1 MIISQTWQWL
11 IDGSHWTG
19 ANGIL
24 HRIEEHV
31 LYTIITLLIAS
42 LIALPLGAWIAH
54 SGRGGWLVSI
64 ANALRAIPSL
74 GLLCVIGMW
83 ASGRVSGDLAL
94 TGPSIVVL
102 VVLAIPPLLA
112 GAHSG
117 VSEVDPAARDAA
129 KGMGMTG
136 AQVFGKVELPC
147 ALPLIFSGL
156 RSACLQVIATATI
169 AAFLGI
175 GGLGRYLLDGQASGE
190 YQVMI
195 GGSVLVALLALV
207 IDLLFGLVQ
216 RYAVS
221 PGLSGRR
228 TRGRSGGRATGN
240 LDPSV
245 VTDPE
250 EATAS

>member
-1 MIISQTWQWL
+1 MIISATWEWL

-19 ANGIL
+19 ADGIA
-24 HRIEEHV
+24 HRIEQH
-31 LYTIITLLIAS
+31 LIYTLITLLIAAV
-42 LIALPLGAWIAH
+42 IALPLGSWIAH
-54 SGRGGWLVSI
+54 TGHGRWIVSI

-83 ASGRVSGDLAL
+83 ASGRISGDLAL

-102 VVLAIPPLLA
+102 VILAIPPVLA
-112 GAHSG
+112 GAYSG

-147 ALPLIFSGL
+147 ALPLVFSGL

-175 GGLGRYLLDGQASGE
+175 GGLGRYLIDGQASGQYE
-190 YQVMI
+190 VMI
-195 GGSVLVALLALV
+195 GGSVLVAALALV

-216 RYAVS
+216 RYVVS
-221 PGLSGRR
+221 PGLTGRR
-228 TRGRSGGRATGN
+228 TRTRSTGTI
-240 LDPSV
+240 DP
-245 VTDPE
+245 TAEPE
-250 EATAS
+250 EAVA

>member
-1 MIISQTWQWL
+1 MIISQTWDWL
-11 IDGSHWTG
+11 VDGAHWTG
-19 ANGIL
+19 ADGIE
-24 HRIEEHV
+24 HRVGQHLI
-31 LYTIITLLIAS
+31 YTVITLLIAS

-54 SGRGGWLVSI
+54 SGRARWLVSI

-83 ASGRVSGDLAL
+83 ASGRIEGGLAL

-102 VVLAIPPLLA
+102 VILAIPPLLA
-112 GAHSG
+112 GAYSG

-136 AQVFGKVELPC
+136 GQVFGKVELPC
-147 ALPLIFSGL
+147 ALPLVFSGL

-175 GGLGRYLLDGQASGE
+175 GGLGRFLLDGQASGE

-207 IDLLFGLVQ
+207 VDLLFGLVQ

-228 TRGRSGGRATGN
+228 TSARSTQN
-240 LDPSV
+240 VDPSAV
-245 VTDPE
+245 ADPE
-250 EATAS
+250 EATA